1 VFHYKHFVCCKF
13 PQAGGRR
20 TAGGLRRSTISSRD
34 PMGAGKSISMQAR
47 NTYDKILAAVRAT
60 TAPLHMRR
68 ALVEAEP
75 TTEGS
80 DWSTISPAAAN

>member
-1 VFHYKHFVCCKF
+1 
-13 PQAGGRR
+13 
-20 TAGGLRRSTISSRD
+20 
-34 PMGAGKSISMQAR
+34 MGAGKSISMQAR

>member
-1 VFHYKHFVCCKF
+1 
-13 PQAGGRR
+13 
-20 TAGGLRRSTISSRD
+20 
-34 PMGAGKSISMQAR
+34 MGAGKSISMQAR

-80 DWSTISPAAAN
+80 DHDQPSCRKLASCRHRAEAMAGRGRA